1 MSPGARNRGPNVT
14 AQDNIYKAVL
24 ALACGVVL
32 ATAIFVALKCYSQYD
47 TIFKAPERTMWRSSS
62 LRMR

>member
-1 MSPGARNRGPNVT
+1 M
-14 AQDNIYKAVL
+14 AQDNLYKAVL

-47 TIFKAPERTMWRSSS
+47 TVFKAPERAMWRSSS